1 MELIN
6 IKTNKFQ
13 TPLTEELKESLPR
26 EVWEEL
32 IDLLTSVKFIQN
44 LIAPEEVRGYAKDR
58 PKEEDFYNDGRIKVD
73 VTNPH
78 ILEDM
83 DFFRERAIFFSKHG
97 KYTHL
102 IPNGNPK
109 SEYAEFWRE
118 ELRRWK
124 DGLVRPSDGEW
135 IPGSLY
141 FYWNYVNIWLVEEV
155 ESQAT
160 NTRRKRRGERIRN
173 FPKVWLGDYLFFHY
187 FEQAMNE
194 GRHIKVLKTRG
205 CGVSFKMASV
215 SPRNMYVYPGSGN
228 SNYHLASDRGFLTG
242 DKGIWGKIL
251 DNLDW
256 IAEHTPLPKMRL
268 VDKRQQVLEL
278 QLGYSDEYGVRKGL
292 LSSVHGISLKDNP
305 DKARGIR
312 GKLIHYEEDG
322 LFPHLEKAWG
332 VNRKAVEDGD
342 VNFGVMAALGCL
354 TENNYVWTNNGD
366 FKLIKD
372 LKQDE
377 GIIGFDIENGK
388 PSKEKI
394 SYWQPPQEKE
404 CLRIEL
410 NSGRYIECS
419 KDHPLLHSYLGYQTL
434 SELPNVNGKRRRK
447 SNKKVSFIEAQNLK
461 VGQQLAIAEEIPIFN
476 TKRMWN
482 PRLIGWLIGDGSYGF
497 DKTPVLSNCE
507 SEINSWIESNLNTT
521 LERSYITKEGKIYKE
536 TRIKGICPEL
546 RKIGIYGQTKEKKKL
561 PVNIHSYCKEDI
573 CEFIGGLFDT
583 DGYISKK
590 GRISFSTAYK
600 SLALEVLFLLQKI
613 GVHGKIRF
621 IKPNFKNPKD
631 KAGHYKLEI
640 ADKKS
645 VLKFAKEIK
654 LFPKEKQ
661 KRLDSFVEYYRNIK
675 GLQTDIVKGIRFE
688 RIISIKNIGKKPV
701 YNLTASTT
709 NTYLGNG
716 IITHNTGGVMGS
728 SFEGSEKLFYSPL
741 SFNIHGLPNV
751 YDRNSHGE
759 TICGFF
765 WGAYLNRN
773 NCFDT
778 ATGEPD
784 VVKALVEILLDRYEV
799 KYNSTD
805 LNAITQ
811 KKAEEPCIV
820 GNTFISNYS
829 IGSDEIVN
837 FENKFSNGIKPV
849 YEFKLESGRTLNCT
863 KNHKIFNGEIYKSA
877 EHFKVGEIV
886 KLKPLIPN
894 KEYQVINIKGKFNF
908 DNYDIVINEE
918 WGRFLGLYLGDGSF
932 YNSTLRVDFDKRDVE
947 SYKWLEYFF
956 YKYFGKCS
964 IKTYDNKEMISLQ
977 VHSAELKE
985 LFKQMDLIEPWV
997 GNKHGFKKKM
1007 LVPNYIMNS
1016 PRSVISE
1023 YLKGYFD
1030 ADSGIYTGQKNIK
1043 IHCKQL
1049 ENLKRI
1055 QYLLTAFDIFA
1066 NIKTETKRNGGGR
1079 NYIGNS
1085 ITLRSWEVDRF
1096 KLIGYISKYKQD
1108 LLDKWTS
1115 YTSKTPSDYDTDVFK
1130 SLTYIS
1136 DQPVYDIQTEEHCY
1150 SANGIWVHNCTP
1162 QEAVMRTT
1170 GTIFPVADIKEYME
1184 EIGPRKEAFF
1194 AEHHVGELVSTS
1206 NGDIIFKEDI
1216 TKVPLRKYHLD
1227 GNMNKTG
1234 AVEIFEMPKR
1244 TAEGVIVRGRYLA
1257 GADTI
1262 DSDTGGSL
1270 FSMFV
1275 FDTFTKRIV
1284 AEYTGRPRLA
1294 SEAYEISLRLV
1305 KFYNAEL
1312 NYENNLKG
1320 LFTYYDNANALHYL
1334 CDTPQILRDMDLVKG
1349 PSTYGNAKKGTRAN
1363 KEINSYGRLLYAE
1376 YLINPAYN
1384 QDNKLNLHTM
1394 RSWGALEETI
1404 YYNSDGNFDRI
1415 SALGMLFILVA
1426 DRVKRTQSLS
1436 SRESTPTSKL
1446 ANDPFFT
1453 KHFKSKNAIDTDF
1466 ENKNN
1471 SF

>member
-13 TPLTEELKESLPR
+13 TPLTEELKEALPR

-32 IDLLTSVKFIQN
+32 IDSLTSIKFIQN

-124 DGLVRPSDGEW
+124 DGLIRPSDGEW

-342 VNFGVMAALGCL
+342 VNFGVMAALG
-354 TENNYVWTNNGD
+354 
-366 FKLIKD
+366 
-372 LKQDE
+372 
-377 GIIGFDIENGK
+377 
-388 PSKEKI
+388 
-394 SYWQPPQEKE
+394 
-404 CLRIEL
+404 
-410 NSGRYIECS
+410 
-419 KDHPLLHSYLGYQTL
+419 
-434 SELPNVNGKRRRK
+434 
-447 SNKKVSFIEAQNLK
+447 
-461 VGQQLAIAEEIPIFN
+461 
-476 TKRMWN
+476 
-482 PRLIGWLIGDGSYGF
+482 
-497 DKTPVLSNCE
+497 
-507 SEINSWIESNLNTT
+507 
-521 LERSYITKEGKIYKE
+521 
-536 TRIKGICPEL
+536 
-546 RKIGIYGQTKEKKKL
+546 
-561 PVNIHSYCKEDI
+561 
-573 CEFIGGLFDT
+573 
-583 DGYISKK
+583 
-590 GRISFSTAYK
+590 
-600 SLALEVLFLLQKI
+600 
-613 GVHGKIRF
+613 
-621 IKPNFKNPKD
+621 
-631 KAGHYKLEI
+631 
-640 ADKKS
+640 
-645 VLKFAKEIK
+645 
-654 LFPKEKQ
+654 
-661 KRLDSFVEYYRNIK
+661 
-675 GLQTDIVKGIRFE
+675 
-688 RIISIKNIGKKPV
+688 
-701 YNLTASTT
+701 
-709 NTYLGNG
+709 
-716 IITHNTGGVMGS
+716 TGGVMGS
-728 SFEGSEKLFYSPL
+728 SFEGSEKLFYNPL

-784 VVKALVEILLDRYEV
+784 IVKALVEILLDRYEV

-811 KKAEEPCIV
+811 KKAEEPI
-820 GNTFISNYS
+820 
-829 IGSDEIVN
+829 
-837 FENKFSNGIKPV
+837 
-849 YEFKLESGRTLNCT
+849 
-863 KNHKIFNGEIYKSA
+863 
-877 EHFKVGEIV
+877 
-886 KLKPLIPN
+886 
-894 KEYQVINIKGKFNF
+894 
-908 DNYDIVINEE
+908 
-918 WGRFLGLYLGDGSF
+918 
-932 YNSTLRVDFDKRDVE
+932 
-947 SYKWLEYFF
+947 
-956 YKYFGKCS
+956 
-964 IKTYDNKEMISLQ
+964 
-977 VHSAELKE
+977 
-985 LFKQMDLIEPWV
+985 
-997 GNKHGFKKKM
+997 
-1007 LVPNYIMNS
+1007 
-1016 PRSVISE
+1016 
-1023 YLKGYFD
+1023 
-1030 ADSGIYTGQKNIK
+1030 
-1043 IHCKQL
+1043 
-1049 ENLKRI
+1049 
-1055 QYLLTAFDIFA
+1055 
-1066 NIKTETKRNGGGR
+1066 
-1079 NYIGNS
+1079 
-1085 ITLRSWEVDRF
+1085 
-1096 KLIGYISKYKQD
+1096 
-1108 LLDKWTS
+1108 
-1115 YTSKTPSDYDTDVFK
+1115 
-1130 SLTYIS
+1130 
-1136 DQPVYDIQTEEHCY
+1136 
-1150 SANGIWVHNCTP
+1150 TP

-1436 SRESTPTSKL
+1436 SREDTPVSKL